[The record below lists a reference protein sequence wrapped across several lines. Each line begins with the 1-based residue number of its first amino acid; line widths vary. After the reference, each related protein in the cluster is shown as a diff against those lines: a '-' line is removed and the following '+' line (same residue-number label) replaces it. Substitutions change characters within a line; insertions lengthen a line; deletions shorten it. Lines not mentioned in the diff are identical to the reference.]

1 MNTEAKILIVE
12 DSAFMRNVL
21 KKILEGLGITNV
33 IEAADGKEC
42 LEKVKSENPD
52 LILLDMIIPEVTG
65 MEILKEIGTEKAIIV
80 VSAVGQEEIIEEAK
94 ALGAMNYV
102 TKPFENNAVEEAI
115 KNALS

>member
-33 IEAADGKEC
+33 IEAEDGKEC
-42 LEKVKSENPD
+42 LEKVKSESPD